1 MHCYQYRWQLM
12 EGKPELRDALSSAL
26 KIKPAVAQLLINRG
40 ITEAFQGE
48 KFLYPRLEDLNDP
61 EEIKGLMSARDRIKE
76 SLEKGEKIVVYG
88 DYDVDGITGTVI
100 LVSMLRKLGGNVSYH
115 IPHRLRDGYGLN
127 CEALERLKQEGAGL
141 VVTVDCGIT
150 SLAEVEHAGKLGM
163 EIIVTDHHTPL
174 DALPSCIVLNPKQAG
189 CSYPFKDLAGVG
201 VAFKLVQSFLLREEW
216 EEYLDLVALGTIAD
230 VVPLL
235 EENRVITRFGMD
247 KLNASSRL
255 GIQALKEVSGFG
267 GREITSGQVPFSL
280 APRLNA
286 AGRIGEAEKA
296 VELLLTSS
304 PERARELSELL
315 NGYNQE
321 RQQIEAGILK
331 EAARG
336 VEEKG
341 LDRKKVIVL
350 AHEGWHSGV
359 TGIVASRLVDNYRRP
374 VVLIS
379 LEGEEGRGSARSVE
393 GFNLIEAIHRCA
405 DLLVRYGGHQQAAG
419 LTISS
424 SNLEEFEKQINIVAE
439 ELMPPPAL
447 EKQISLE
454 AELEASQIDV
464 ELLDQLSLL
473 SPFGQG
479 NPMPF
484 FKTLDLEVES
494 FQFVGKQKNHLKMKL
509 KSGKDRLDA
518 IAFKMEGRELHL
530 TGRKVSAAYLLE
542 DNYWNELRT
551 PVLQLKDFHY
561 SDCMETGGITVID
574 RRGMDKKERYLRAL
588 AQQKEKTG
596 SLVYINTLGQQK
608 RLSHIMGE
616 EQGFYYSHQG
626 SINGCSL
633 GNIENLVIY
642 DLPLEREKIFSLVKT
657 VLETVDSIKIH
668 LLFGREDLK
677 ANRVFM
683 QAILPQRSSLVRF
696 YRAIKKIERQGKV
709 HAKELLD
716 FLKVQN
722 HLSYTDHL
730 FQKSLD
736 IFQEINLLKPL
747 DDGFENYRMLTSPE
761 VGELSES
768 CLYQDNM
775 SLWKDLDEFQ
785 DFLLEA
791 DTGAV
796 ASLFSGIAQ
805 DEPGLRE
812 CSP

>member
-1 MHCYQYRWQLM
+1 MHCYQYRWQLKA
-12 EGKPELRDALSSAL
+12 GSPALRDVLSRAL
-26 KIKPAVAQLLINRG
+26 KIKPTVAQLLINRG
-40 ITEAFQGE
+40 ITDAAQGK
-48 KFLYPRLEDLNDP
+48 KFLYPQLEDLNEP
-61 EEIKGLMSARDRIKE
+61 ERLKGLIAARDRIKK

-100 LVSMLRKLGGNVSYH
+100 LVSLLRKLGGSVSYH
-115 IPHRLRDGYGLN
+115 IPHRLRDGYGMN
-127 CEALERLKQEGAGL
+127 CEALERMKQEGADL

-150 SLAEVEHAGKLGM
+150 SLAEVEYAGKLGL

-174 DALPSCIVLNPKQAG
+174 ETLPGCIVLNPKQADCG
-189 CSYPFKDLAGVG
+189 YPYKDLAGVG

-247 KLNASSRL
+247 QLNASSRL

-315 NGYNQE
+315 NQYNQE
-321 RQQIEAGILK
+321 RQQIEGVILK
-331 EAARG
+331 EAFKE

-341 LDRKKVIVL
+341 LDQKKVIVL
-350 AHEGWHSGV
+350 ARDGWHSGV

-379 LEGEEGRGSARSVE
+379 LEGEEGRGSGRSVE

-405 DLLVRYGGHQQAAG
+405 DLLTRYGGHQQAAG
-419 LTISS
+419 LTIST
-424 SNLEEFEKQINIVAE
+424 SNLEEFEKQINMVAE
-439 ELMPPPAL
+439 DMLPPPAL
-447 EKQISLE
+447 ERQISLE
-454 AELEASQIDV
+454 VELEASQVDV

-479 NPMPF
+479 NPVPF
-484 FKTLDLEVES
+484 FKTPDLEVES

-509 KSGKDRLDA
+509 KNGKNYLEA
-518 IAFKMEGRELHL
+518 IAFKMEDRELHL
-530 TGRKVSAAYLLE
+530 IGRKVAAAYLLE
-542 DNYWNELRT
+542 DNYWGELRT
-551 PVLQLKDFHY
+551 PVLQLKDFHF
-561 SDCMETGGITVID
+561 SDCLEAGGITVID
-574 RRGMDKKERYLRAL
+574 RRGMDKKEKYIRAL
-588 AQQKEKTG
+588 ARQQGQRG

-608 RLSHIMGE
+608 RLSRLIGGSQE
-616 EQGFYYSHQG
+616 FYYSHQG
-626 SINGCSL
+626 SINSCSL

-642 DLPLEREKIFSLVKT
+642 DLPLEREKLFSLVKI
-657 VLETVDSIKIH
+657 LQDAVDSLKIH
-668 LLFGREDLK
+668 LLFGLDDLRV
-677 ANRVFM
+677 NRALM
-683 QAILPQRSSLVRF
+683 QAFLPQRSSLKWV
-696 YRAIKKIERQGKV
+696 YQAIKKIERQGMV
-709 HAKELLD
+709 HAKELLE
-716 FLKVQN
+716 FLKGLN
-722 HLSYTDHL
+722 HVSCTDHL

-736 IFQEINLLKPL
+736 IFQEINLLEPL
-747 DDGFENYRMLTSPE
+747 DDGFENFRILTSPE
-761 VGELSES
+761 VGNLSES
-768 CLYQDNM
+768 RAYQNNM
-775 SLWKDLDEFQ
+775 SLWKGLEEFQ
-785 DFLLEA
+785 TFLLEA

-796 ASLFSGIAQ
+796 ASLFSGVEQ
-805 DEPGLRE
+805 EKNGLRE
-812 CSP
+812 CSS